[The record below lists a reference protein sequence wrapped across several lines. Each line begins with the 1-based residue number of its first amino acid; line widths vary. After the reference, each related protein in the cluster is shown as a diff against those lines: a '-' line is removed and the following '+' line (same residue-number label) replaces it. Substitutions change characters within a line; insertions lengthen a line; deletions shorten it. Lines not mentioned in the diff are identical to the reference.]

1 MWTIKKTF
9 KNLGRVREILSQVV
23 YYGFGRFLDETNL
36 SSIIGYGKKVVTLGK
51 AKNIEKLPEE
61 VRFRKLLES
70 LGPTFVKVGQFLSTR
85 GDIFPEK
92 FTKELEKLQD
102 EVLPFSYDKAV
113 KQVEANLG
121 KKLSAVFK
129 EFSEEPVASA
139 SIAQVHKGVLHDG
152 TEVAVKIK
160 RPLINT
166 KIENDLSILLFLAGV
181 AEKYNLEARNVQLM
195 EVTQEFSDQLN
206 KELNFV
212 LEANYMEKFRNYFYD
227 DPNILI
233 PQVMWEYTDMDVLTM
248 EFVEG
253 TPIDN
258 IPHLLE
264 KDIDMVK
271 LSETGVDFYLKQ
283 VFEFGFFHADPH
295 PGNFLVTDEGKIAV
309 VDFGI
314 IGKVDRKLLEHLS
327 AIFVGLIN
335 FDIESMIEEMVSFGL
350 IDRDADLRK
359 IHRDMMDVILPV
371 YGQNI
376 GDVDVVLLLDD
387 IISVGR
393 KYYFRFPIDYLLIFK
408 TFSFL
413 ESTGRKLN
421 PEFNFLNFAE
431 PYARKILLKKYTPF
445 HIFNDLKD
453 ISSNYSDVLRRAPK
467 DYKILVDKLKEDDL
481 SINFIHRNLDVM
493 SKEVDRSA
501 NRLSF
506 SIIIA
511 AIVLSSSLFILADVG
526 PKILDIPFLGLF
538 GFVIA
543 AFLGLGLAVGILR
556 SGKL

>member
-9 KNLGRVREILSQVV
+9 RNIGRVREIFSQVV

-36 SSIIGYGKKVVTLGK
+36 SSVIGYGKKIVTLGK
-51 AKNIEKLPEE
+51 AKDIEKLPEE

-102 EVLPFSYDKAV
+102 EVLPFGYDEAV
-113 KQVEANLG
+113 RQVESNLG
-121 KKLSAVFK
+121 KKLSSVFK
-129 EFSEEPVASA
+129 EFSKEPVASA
-139 SIAQVHKGVLHDG
+139 SIAQVHKGILHDG
-152 TEVAVKIK
+152 TQVAVKIK
-160 RPLINT
+160 RPGIET
-166 KIENDLSILLFLAGV
+166 KIEHDLAILIFLAGV
-181 AEKYNLEARNVQLM
+181 AEKYNQEAKNIQLL
-195 EVTQEFSDQLN
+195 EVTQEFADQLN

-212 LEANYMEKFRNYFYD
+212 LEANYMEKFRDYFSKND
-227 DPNILI
+227 NILI
-233 PQVMWEYTDMDVLTM
+233 PQVIWEYTDMDVLTM
-248 EFVEG
+248 EFVKG
-253 TPIDN
+253 VPIDS
-258 IPHLLE
+258 IKELKE
-264 KDIDMVK
+264 KDIDMIK

-295 PGNFLVTDEGKIAV
+295 PGNFLVTDKGETAIL
-309 VDFGI
+309 DFGI

-327 AIFVGLIN
+327 AVFLGLIN
-335 FDIESMIEEMVSFGL
+335 FDIESIIEEMVSFGL

-359 IHRDMMDVILPV
+359 IQRDMMDVILPV

-376 GDVDVVLLLDD
+376 GNVDVVLLLND
-387 IISVGR
+387 IIDIGR
-393 KYYFRFPIDYLLIFK
+393 KHYFKFPIDYLLIFK

-413 ESTGRKLN
+413 ESSGRKLN
-421 PEFNFLNFAE
+421 PDFNFLNFAE
-431 PYARKILLKKYTPF
+431 PYAKKILLKKYSPSYL
-445 HIFNDLKD
+445 FNDFRE

-493 SKEVDRSA
+493 SREMDRSA

-543 AFLGLGLAVGILR
+543 SFLGLGLAIGIFK